1 MTLAEEIISVLRG
14 VTFSQIPSLT
24 VERAKLFIIDTI
36 GVALA
41 GKGAE
46 GVEAAVDTIMAIG
59 GAKDAT
65 ILCYGKRAPAP
76 HAAMANAMMI
86 HCRDYDDLYEPGG
99 VHVNVSVVPAALA
112 VAQKKGGVSG
122 KEFITAVILAV
133 DLVCRLA
140 VSVPVFRGWHVTST
154 FGIFGA
160 ALAAGL
166 ILKLPQD
173 SLADAL
179 GIAYSQA
186 AGTRQ
191 GRLEGSLTKRLQP
204 ALACQAGVLAALLA
218 QRGITGPR
226 EWIEGSWGL
235 ARVYGDSH
243 ESIKQ
248 QSIEKLHAAL
258 GKTFL
263 GDELS
268 FKCYPCCKV
277 AHTAIEAT
285 LDLARENNIEAVEV
299 KKVLVEVSSGA
310 YNTVGRP
317 FEIRKNP
324 QVDAQFSIPYTVAL
338 ALIKKE
344 VRLSGFEEKT
354 IRNPAIF
361 ELSKR
366 VHVMVNPEMIDSST
380 HMVNLAAKVAIH
392 TDRGIFSRHLAT
404 CRGNPLRPLDKE
416 EVFRKFQDCATY
428 GKALSEKEIEKILDS
443 LTRLED
449 IEDIDE
455 IFSTIKWL

>member
-1 MTLAEEIISVLRG
+1 
-14 VTFSQIPSLT
+14 
-24 VERAKLFIIDTI
+24 
-36 GVALA
+36 
-41 GKGAE
+41 
-46 GVEAAVDTIMAIG
+46 
-59 GAKDAT
+59 
-65 ILCYGKRAPAP
+65 
-76 HAAMANAMMI
+76 
-86 HCRDYDDLYEPGG
+86 YEPGG